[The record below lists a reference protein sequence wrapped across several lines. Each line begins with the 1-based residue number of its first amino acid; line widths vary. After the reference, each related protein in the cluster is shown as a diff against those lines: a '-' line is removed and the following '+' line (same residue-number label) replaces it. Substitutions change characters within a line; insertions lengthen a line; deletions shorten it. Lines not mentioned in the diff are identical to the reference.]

1 MESRA
6 LMDPECGRPALTI
19 TSGSL
24 GGTFFTR
31 SWQEEQEQH

>member
-6 LMDPECGRPALTI
+6 LMDPECGRAALNHYLWLT
-19 TSGSL
+19 